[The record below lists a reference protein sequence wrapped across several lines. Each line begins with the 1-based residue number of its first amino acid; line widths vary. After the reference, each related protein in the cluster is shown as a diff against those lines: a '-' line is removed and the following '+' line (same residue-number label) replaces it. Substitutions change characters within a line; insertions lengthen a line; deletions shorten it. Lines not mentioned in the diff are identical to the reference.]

1 MKIKGKIFVYGD
13 DVNTDV
19 LFAGKYTYT
28 VTDRKEMAKYAL
40 EDLDPEFVKT
50 VAPGDVIVAGN
61 NFGCG
66 SSREQAVICLVE
78 NGVGAIIAN
87 SFSRIF
93 FRNAINEGLAV
104 LTIPGLHTKVQKG
117 DPIEVD
123 FINGK
128 VVVPAGEFSFPPLP
142 PEVRGIVEAG
152 GLLPFTR
159 KRLGLE

>member
-1 MKIKGKIFVYGD
+1 MKINGKAYVYGD

-28 VTDRKEMAKYAL
+28 ITDRKEMAKYAL
-40 EDLDPEFVKT
+40 EDLDPDFVKT
-50 VAPGDVIVAGN
+50 VGQGDVILGGS

-78 NGVGAIIAN
+78 NGVGAIIAD

-104 LTIPGLHTKVQKG
+104 LTIPGLSKKVKAG

-128 VVVPAGEFSFPPLP
+128 VKVPAGEFSFPPLP
-142 PEVRGIVEAG
+142 AEVRGIVEAG
-152 GLLPFTR
+152 GLLQFTK
-159 KRLGLE
+159 KRLGL